1 MNINGKEY
9 PTPTPITSAQRSYLR
24 SIAADAPTIMQIG
37 KGGITENLMLTVSDA
52 LEARELIKMSVLE
65 NCEYTAREA
74 AEALAESLNALVV
87 SVIGRKII
95 LFRRSTNKKNRIELP
110 R

>member
-9 PTPTPITSAQRSYLR
+9 PTPTPITSGQRAYLR

-52 LEARELIKMSVLE
+52 LEARELVKMSALE

-74 AEALAESLNALVV
+74 AETLAQSLNAQVV